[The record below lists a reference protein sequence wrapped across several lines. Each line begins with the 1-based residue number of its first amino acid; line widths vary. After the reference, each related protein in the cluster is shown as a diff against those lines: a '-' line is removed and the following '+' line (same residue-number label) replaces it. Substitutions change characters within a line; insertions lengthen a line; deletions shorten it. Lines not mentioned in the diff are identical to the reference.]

1 MLSQQELTEAI
12 GAKAYGPD
20 GDEIG
25 RVEHFF
31 VDDRTGAPTWVAVTT
46 GLFGTRHSIVPAL
59 DASFSGGALR
69 VLVGKDAVRDA
80 PSPGDTQHLDPDEE
94 ARLRAHYRLD
104 QGGRALVDQG
114 AAGDRGTTRDTEPD
128 TTRDTEPDTTRDTGR
143 TGDGSMVRSEERLRV
158 GTETTAATRVR
169 VVRYVVTEEVQVT
182 VPLRREEIRI
192 EEVPFDT
199 PDAADETLEGAP
211 AGRSAAAGDGTAAT
225 AGGTMAGTAGGL
237 PEEIVL
243 HREEPVVSVRVVP
256 TERVRLRTEAVQ
268 GTEQV
273 SARVQRERITVDQ
286 SGGVDARSGV
296 GEPAGQRRDTRS
308 PMTEDPGTQP
318 LGR

>member
-46 GLFGTRHSIVPAL
+46 GLFGARHSIVPAL
-59 DASFSGGALR
+59 DASFRGGALQ
-69 VLVGKDAVRDA
+69 VPVGKDVVRDA

-114 AAGDRGTTRDTEPD
+114 AVGDRDGTVDAAGDTVGSGTGTA
-128 TTRDTEPDTTRDTGR
+128 R
-143 TGDGSMVRSEERLRV
+143 TDDGSMVRSEERLRV
-158 GTETTAATRVR
+158 GTEAAAATRVR
-169 VVRYVVTEEVQVT
+169 VVRYVVTEEVQIT

-192 EEVPFDT
+192 EEVPLD
-199 PDAADETLEGAP
+199 DADPADQTLEGAP
-211 AGRSAAAGDGTAAT
+211 PTGRHAAGGPDAAG
-225 AGGTMAGTAGGL
+225 AGNGL

-256 TERVRLRTEAVQ
+256 AERVRLGTEVVQ
-268 GTEQV
+268 GHEQV
-273 SARVQRERITVDQ
+273 SARVQRERITVDEH
-286 SGGVDARSGV
+286 AA
-296 GEPAGQRRDTRS
+296 PRRDTGT
-308 PMTEDPGTQP
+308 PATEDPGTRP

>member
-12 GAKAYGPD
+12 GATAYGPD

-59 DASFSGGALR
+59 DASFTGGALR
-69 VLVGKDAVRDA
+69 VPVGREAVRGA

-104 QGGRALVDQG
+104 RTGAVEPGTAPAEAAPRATGTRD
-114 AAGDRGTTRDTEPD
+114 AGDD
-128 TTRDTEPDTTRDTGR
+128 
-143 TGDGSMVRSEERLRV
+143 DGSMVRSEERLRV
-158 GTETTAATRVR
+158 GTETVAAKRVR
-169 VVRYVVTEEVQVT
+169 VVKYVVTEEVQVT

-192 EEVPFDT
+192 EEVPLDA
-199 PDAADETLEGAP
+199 PDVADETLEGAP
-211 AGRSAAAGDGTAAT
+211 AGRHAAGTGT
-225 AGGTMAGTAGGL
+225 GL

-256 TERVRLRTEAVQ
+256 TERVRLRTEVVQ

-273 SARVQRERITVDQ
+273 SGQVQRERVVVDEQ
-286 SGGVDARSGV
+286 GVPSGRAGTDGDLRAEERPTAR
-296 GEPAGQRRDTRS
+296 
-308 PMTEDPGTQP
+308 
-318 LGR
+318 

>member
-59 DASFSGGALR
+59 DASFDGGALQ
-69 VLVGKDAVRDA
+69 VPVDKEAVRTA

-94 ARLRAHYRLD
+94 VRLREHYRLD
-104 QGGRALVDQG
+104 QGGRAPAADEGLREG
-114 AAGDRGTTRDTEPD
+114 AAAGTDRTEAPAD
-128 TTRDTEPDTTRDTGR
+128 EAPRRQAD
-143 TGDGSMVRSEERLRV
+143 DGSMVRSEEQLRV
-158 GTETTAATRVR
+158 GTETQAATRVR

-192 EEVPFDT
+192 EEVPLDA
-199 PDAADETLEGAP
+199 PDAADETLEGGP
-211 AGRSAAAGDGTAAT
+211 QTGRHTTGGDAGAGAA
-225 AGGTMAGTAGGL
+225 AGGL

-243 HREEPVVSVRVVP
+243 HREEPVVGVRVVP
-256 TERVRLRTEAVQ
+256 TERVRLRTEVVQ
-268 GTEQV
+268 GTERV
-273 SARVQRERITVDQ
+273 SARVQRERITVDEQ
-286 SGGVDARSGV
+286 PVGTAAQQEARGPV
-296 GEPAGQRRDTRS
+296 
-308 PMTEDPGTQP
+308 TEDRGTQP

>member
-12 GAKAYGPD
+12 GATACGPD

-59 DASFSGGALR
+59 DASFSGGALQ
-69 VLVGKDAVRDA
+69 VPVGKDLVRDA

-104 QGGRALVDQG
+104 QGGRALADQG
-114 AAGDRGTTRDTEPD
+114 ADRGADQGAVGGRHDTVDAARGTAGETD
-128 TTRDTEPDTTRDTGR
+128 GR
-143 TGDGSMVRSEERLRV
+143 AAGTARTDDGSMVRSEERLRV

-169 VVRYVVTEEVQVT
+169 VVRYVVTEEVQIT

-192 EEVPFDT
+192 EEVPLDDVD
-199 PDAADETLEGAP
+199 PADQTLEGAP
-211 AGRSAAAGDGTAAT
+211 PAGRHAAGGPDVSGAL
-225 AGGTMAGTAGGL
+225 GGL

-256 TERVRLRTEAVQ
+256 AERVRLRTEVVQ
-268 GTEQV
+268 GHEQV
-273 SARVQRERITVDQ
+273 SAQVQRERITVDEH
-286 SGGVDARSGV
+286 AA
-296 GEPAGQRRDTRS
+296 PRRDTGT
-308 PMTEDPGTQP
+308 PTTEDTGTRP

>member
-59 DASFSGGALR
+59 DASFSGGTLR
-69 VLVGKDAVRDA
+69 LPVGREAVRSA
-80 PSPGDTQHLDPDEE
+80 PSPGDTQHLDPEEE

-104 QGGRALVDQG
+104 QGGWAEPAPGEPATRT
-114 AAGDRGTTRDTEPD
+114 AAEDAG
-128 TTRDTEPDTTRDTGR
+128 TGR
-143 TGDGSMVRSEERLRV
+143 AADAPAGAPGDGSMVRSEERLKV
-158 GTETTAATRVR
+158 GTETTARTRVR

-182 VPLRREEIRI
+182 VPLRREEIRV
-192 EEVPFDT
+192 EEVPLDS
-199 PDAADETLEGAP
+199 PDVADETLDDGAR
-211 AGRSAAAGDGTAAT
+211 GAGDADGGAVGRHA
-225 AGGTMAGTAGGL
+225 AGGTGTGTGGL

-256 TERVRLRTEAVQ
+256 AERVRLRTEVVR

-273 SARVQRERITVDQ
+273 SGQVQRERITVDEHPPV
-286 SGGVDARSGV
+286 GREADRDLRRGVDAG
-296 GEPAGQRRDTRS
+296 A
-308 PMTEDPGTQP
+308 
-318 LGR
+318 